1 MERDFLGP
9 AHPPHAPPTPVYDG
23 PRMRVGHRIVGPAII
38 EEPFTT
44 IVVHPRQR
52 ATLDRFGN
60 YHVRVG

>member
-1 MERDFLGP
+1 
-9 AHPPHAPPTPVYDG
+9 
-23 PRMRVGHRIVGPAII
+23 MRAGQRIVGPAII

-60 YHVRVG
+60 YHITVG